1 VIILD
6 TDIISILDFGEGD
19 AYAAVARRLA
29 SATTQRMCVTIVSFE
44 EQMRGWLSYVSAS
57 RTLRRQV
64 EGYRRLHHFLDWYAQ
79 QEVLDF
85 TSSAAAQC
93 ETLQRSRVRVGT
105 MDLRIA
111 SIALEHG
118 AMHVS
123 RNTRDFARVPR
134 LRVEDWTQPE

>member
-19 AYAAVARRLA
+19 AYAALAHRLA
-29 SATTQRMCVTIVSFE
+29 SAAPQRICVTIVSFE

-57 RTLRRQV
+57 RTLKRQV
-64 EGYRRLHHFLDWYAQ
+64 EGYRRLHRLLDWYAQ

-85 TSSAAAQC
+85 TNSAAARF
-93 ETLQRSRVRVGT
+93 ENRQRSRVRVGT

-111 SIALEHG
+111 SIALDHD
-118 AMHVS
+118 ALLLS
-123 RNTRDFARVPR
+123 RNV
-134 LRVEDWTQPE
+134 